1 MLLDTTFDTKKVT
14 VIWWNNS
21 KHRVLTTLKRADT
34 QRLLESIKPQDRFGY
49 VNIDS

>member
-1 MLLDTTFDTKKVT
+1 MLLGTTFDTKRFT

-21 KHRVLTTLKRADT
+21 KYRVLTTLKREDA
-34 QRLLESIKPQDRFGY
+34 QRLLESTKPQDRYGY